1 MPEAKVKAE
10 IEKPLS
16 PEFQANRSMFRYRP
30 ESRKRN
36 FLKSYRECH
45 VKCHKI
51 SISCEKGEVSNFLG
65 EKFPPQKIQL
75 LAYTPRKND
84 LQKKE
89 QQNPRQLRVASK
101 RR

>member
-45 VKCHKI
+45 VKCPKI

-65 EKFPPQKIQL
+65 KKFSVKMIC
-75 LAYTPRKND
+75 
-84 LQKKE
+84 KKLKTNFRSGGE
-89 QQNPRQLRVASK
+89 VPENIEIET
-101 RR
+101 